1 MVDILHRRTVLGLDS
16 VAGRHGP
23 LDAVLWDRVLVLSPA
38 LVRVVFVVTH
48 VDPFNRQRSLVVE
61 YLCASAG
68 HARACRAPPH
78 NTPGDLRNL
87 EAMTGV
93 HTVSD
98 TRAVGCGGHLSPSPA

>member
-1 MVDILHRRTVLGLDS
+1 MVDLFHRRTVLGFDS

-61 YLCASAG
+61 
-68 HARACRAPPH
+68 
-78 NTPGDLRNL
+78 
-87 EAMTGV
+87 
-93 HTVSD
+93 
-98 TRAVGCGGHLSPSPA
+98 